1 MSRLRCN
8 WKVSC
13 VNKKYTP
20 WLLANKQP
28 VYLLNFVHCN
38 EFWKTWEVICNLPV
52 SFFPLWNFDG
62 LYWCRERESSL
73 EESSRKSNHQMHYS
87 TRLPG
92 YSIKPVFRIKLKGNK
107 VCKQKLWWLVPGGG
121 LRTRKSFQKG
131 RLYYSAP
138 LCLAAGYTFDIFKE
152 IWPTQFDKYYSHTG
166 SLVHF

>member
-13 VNKKYTP
+13 VYKKYTP
-20 WLLANKQP
+20 WLLADKQP

-38 EFWKTWEVICNLPV
+38 EFWRTWEVNCNLPV
-52 SFFPLWNFDG
+52 SFFSLWNFDG

-121 LRTRKSFQKG
+121 G
-131 RLYYSAP
+131 R
-138 LCLAAGYTFDIFKE
+138 IKNKE
-152 IWPTQFDKYYSHTG
+152 KFPKREIVLFSTTLSGCWIYIWHIQGNMTDTIWQILFPYR
-166 SLVHF
+166 